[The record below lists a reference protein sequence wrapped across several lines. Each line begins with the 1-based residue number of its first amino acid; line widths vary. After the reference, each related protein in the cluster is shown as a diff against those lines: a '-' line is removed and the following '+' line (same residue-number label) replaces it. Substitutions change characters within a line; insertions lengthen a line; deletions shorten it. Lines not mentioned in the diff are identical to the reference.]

1 MRFWRRIRQG
11 IKKGRGELTCQELV
25 ELVTD
30 YLEGALRARDHARF
44 ERHIAGCPHCTTY
57 LEQMRVTIRTLGRL
71 PREAVPPDAR
81 DELLKTFRDWKRE
94 RV

>member
-1 MRFWRRIRQG
+1 MRLWRRKR
-11 IKKGRGELTCQELV
+11 EFTCQEMV

-30 YLEGALRARDHARF
+30 YLEGALSARDRARF

-57 LEQMRVTIRTLGRL
+57 LEQMRITIRTLGRL
-71 PREAVPPDAR
+71 PAESVPPDAR
-81 DELLKTFRDWKRE
+81 EALLGAFRDWKDA